1 MFKVSLSENE
11 EIPDLTV
18 YQSTQQDSLEIQ
30 NLMNRVQVFLCRAH
44 DSMHAYLAIRRRAVH
59 MTVHHLLTL
68 FYLFAPGD
76 SKVSLMMAL

>member
-44 DSMHAYLAIRRRAVH
+44 DSMHAYLMRQFAAVQS
-59 MTVHHLLTL
+59 T
-68 FYLFAPGD
+68 
-76 SKVSLMMAL
+76 